1 MLKKPD
7 QLNEVCERN
16 IGSDTD
22 PRNRATGDHLISVE
36 IAPQA
41 RIDHHRIDCHMAIEW
56 LCSPEIVVG
65 LYSMCNC

>member
-7 QLNEVCERN
+7 QLNERCECERN

-41 RIDHHRIDCHMAIEW
+41 KE
-56 LCSPEIVVG
+56 
-65 LYSMCNC
+65 